1 MDTTAFYATTAAAC
15 FTLLG
20 FWWVIVEFRHAAL
33 TREAGPRRFAFVVSL
48 QFVLPG
54 LASLASLLA
63 SGPVWRVVFAAMAVT
78 GSAAAVLGV
87 RALGGT
93 LVALRALAL
102 ASLPLYLGAGVIA
115 AVPSSLKDAGIDPIA
130 VEGLVLVLVLLLGVV
145 LAWQVFT
152 DPALRARDEAA

>member
-1 MDTTAFYATTAAAC
+1 
-15 FTLLG
+15 
-20 FWWVIVEFRHAAL
+20 
-33 TREAGPRRFAFVVSL
+33 REAGPRRFAFVVSL